1 MQCNQCLSPIDCE
14 HLGCSALVTVEE
26 QNLVYRLRKRA
37 DIRRHAHGR
46 KSVEDGQVDRIAAL
60 LDEAAMR
67 IEDLQREKILYK
79 INHT

>member
-14 HLGCSALVTVEE
+14 QSGCSASVPVEE

-46 KSVEDGQVDRIAAL
+46 KSVEEGQRDRIAAL
-60 LDEAAMR
+60 LDEAAAR
-67 IEDLQREKILYK
+67 IEQLQ
-79 INHT
+79 TASSQ